1 VNIHDLVEVP
11 TKVLAEELQRRYDVF
26 FAVGMRDRL
35 PGEDLTDSQMES
47 EFMHGEQLRLIG
59 VIERAKFRL
68 MMQIYE
74 DSTIDDDGDDDV

>member
-1 VNIHDLVEVP
+1 
-11 TKVLAEELQRRYDVF
+11 
-26 FAVGMRDRL
+26 
-35 PGEDLTDSQMES
+35 
-47 EFMHGEQLRLIG
+47 MHGEQLRLIG